1 MNCSDGGS
9 TLPALQPLS
18 SPHRSPVIDQIESS
32 SIVQDQEN
40 QGGGSTLPA
49 LQPVSSPH
57 HSPVIDQ
64 IESNSAVQDQE
75 NQDGGSTLPA
85 LQPVSSPHHSPVIG
99 QIESS
104 SVVQDQENQ
113 DGGSM
118 LPTPQP
124 TSPPHHSPVI
134 HPIESS
140 SVVEDKE
147 NQGHAPTSKNHQA
160 YELKKYSF
168 EQLAAAAGQF
178 SNNFLLGEG
187 AFGQVYEGK
196 LHGKVVAIKKL
207 KITQDEQHEK
217 PQKNLEE
224 IEVLRNVGHPH
235 IVKLDGYCN
244 EEANKL
250 LVLEYVP
257 NKSLN
262 FHLHV
267 GKELLEWEN
276 RMKIAVG
283 SAKGIQYLHE
293 GCDPKIIHRDIK
305 SANILIDNEFQP
317 KVADFSLAIFLPI
330 SDDITHISSSMMKG
344 TNVYADPEHSP
355 SQKVSEKSD
364 IYSFGVVLLELITGK
379 KPSAINFNIIEWV
392 RTQIESAL
400 SKGKYEDLVDSK
412 LTSYP
417 AEKMKRMI
425 YCAIA
430 SIFKPS
436 KFRPKMKEI
445 IEVLEGIVPP
455 EQIWDWEDN
464 KFLHSTK
471 KDNPKAN
478 GFHHEDHLQ
487 HMVQKPLVTL
497 EANDGIKPREY
508 TYQERTASANGS
520 SINIRE
526 TPSNG
531 IENLQDYQ
539 PREIT
544 YKELITATDGFSL
557 DNFLGEGR
565 SGQVYKGCLS
575 GEAVTVKRFKYKPGE
590 QEDEFEKIKAISSN
604 VHHENLVNLIGYCNE
619 GANRLLV
626 YEFVPEDK
634 TYGSYFRGMPLPLPH
649 LGHFICK
656 ALREP
661 CYKLVS
667 AKGKENFKM
676 TSSSQ
681 SAKEVSKQKRDAQ
694 QRFKSIHDSESL
706 QTDTGSLIWVKA
718 QAPALKAMLST
729 WNPSYRVFSFNDVDM
744 TPMVEEYQ
752 TLLEIPYA
760 AQNILS
766 PP

>member
-1 MNCSDGGS
+1 MASCLGCCFGNTSTDKHGSTDKKDGGS
-9 TLPALQPLS
+9 TLPALQPVT
-18 SPHRSPVIDQIESS
+18 SPHHSPVMDQIESS
-32 SIVQDQEN
+32 SVVQHQEN
-40 QGGGSTLPA
+40 QDGGSTLPA

-64 IESNSAVQDQE
+64 IESSSAVQDQE
-75 NQDGGSTLPA
+75 NQDGGS
-85 LQPVSSPHHSPVIG
+85 
-99 QIESS
+99 
-104 SVVQDQENQ
+104 
-113 DGGSM
+113 M
-118 LPTPQP
+118 LLTPQP
-124 TSPPHHSPVI
+124 TPPPHVSPVI

-140 SVVEDKE
+140 SVVHDQE
-147 NQGHAPTSKNHQA
+147 NQGHASTSENHQA
-160 YELKKYSF
+160 YKLKKYNF
-168 EQLAAAAGQF
+168 EQLAAATGHF

-187 AFGQVYEGK
+187 SFGQVYEGE
-196 LHGKVVAIKKL
+196 LDGKIVAIKKL
-207 KITQDEQHEK
+207 KRTLQEQHEK

-224 IEVLRNVGHPH
+224 IELLRNVSHPH
-235 IVKLDGYCN
+235 IVKLEGYCN
-244 EEANKL
+244 EQANKL

-262 FHLHV
+262 FHLH
-267 GKELLEWEN
+267 GKELLAWDN
-276 RMKIAVG
+276 RMKIAIG

-305 SANILIDNEFQP
+305 SANILVDNEFQS

-355 SQKVSEKSD
+355 FQKVSEKSD

-379 KPSAINFNIIEWV
+379 KPSATNFNIIEWV
-392 RTQIESAL
+392 RTRIESAL

-417 AEKMKRMI
+417 AEEMKRMI

-445 IEVLEGIVPP
+445 IEVLEGTIPP

-478 GFHHEDHLQ
+478 GSHHEDHLQ
-487 HMVQKPLVTL
+487 HMVQKPLVPS
-497 EANDGIKPREY
+497 EANDGIKPREF
-508 TYQERTASANGS
+508 TDQEHTAAANGS
-520 SINIRE
+520 PIDIRE

-531 IENLQDYQ
+531 TDNFQDYQ

-565 SGQVYKGCLS
+565 SGQVYKGCLN

-590 QEDEFEKIKAISSN
+590 QEDEYKKIKAISSS
-604 VHHENLVNLIGYCNE
+604 VHHENLVNLIRYCNE

-626 YEFVPEDK
+626 YEFVPEEK
-634 TYGSYFRGMPLPLPH
+634 TYGSYFRGMPYLCH
-649 LGHFICK
+649 
-656 ALREP
+656 
-661 CYKLVS
+661 
-667 AKGKENFKM
+667 N
-676 TSSSQ
+676 
-681 SAKEVSKQKRDAQ
+681 
-694 QRFKSIHDSESL
+694 
-706 QTDTGSLIWVKA
+706 
-718 QAPALKAMLST
+718 
-729 WNPSYRVFSFNDVDM
+729 
-744 TPMVEEYQ
+744 
-752 TLLEIPYA
+752 
-760 AQNILS
+760 
-766 PP
+766 